1 MRVNR
6 SSRNRRKQKKTLRV
20 DGPHRFIVARK
31 GDFEMSNFNKVLL
44 MGNLTR
50 DPQLTYLP
58 SETAVVEFGLAVN
71 RKWKSREG
79 ENRDETCFVD
89 CRMFGRRAEVI
100 NKYCKKGNP
109 LFIEGRLTFDSWQA
123 QDGTKRSKLR
133 VTVENFEFIG
143 GASGQGARQTEQN
156 AGEADSQ
163 VEQNKDADDIPF

>member
-1 MRVNR
+1 
-6 SSRNRRKQKKTLRV
+6 
-20 DGPHRFIVARK
+20 
-31 GDFEMSNFNKVLL
+31 MSNFNKVLL

-58 SETAVVEFGLAVN
+58 SETAVVDFGLAVN

-79 ENRDETCFVD
+79 ENKDETCFVD

-156 AGEADSQ
+156 AGDAGSQADSQ
-163 VEQNKDADDIPF
+163 VEQNKGADDIPF